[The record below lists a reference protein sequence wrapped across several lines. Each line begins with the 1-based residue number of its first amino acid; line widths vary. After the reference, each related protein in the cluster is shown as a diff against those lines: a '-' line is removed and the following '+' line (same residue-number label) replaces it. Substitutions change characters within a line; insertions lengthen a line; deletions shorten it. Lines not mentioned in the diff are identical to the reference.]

1 MSEIKVGCLT
11 LGMLGNNTYFL
22 HREGEYDCIII
33 DPARDGE
40 MLVTKLREKG
50 LTIKAIFLTH
60 AHFDHIVGVEGVKK
74 LSEAPIYGSAIDK
87 DAYLDPELNL
97 STEYVHNGIS
107 VKLDHEVSDGDEI
120 VIGDMKC
127 KVLITPGHTPGS
139 TCFYFEDD
147 HILFSGDTLFYENI
161 GRTDF
166 PNGSMGDEVRSVERL
181 LSLPGETKVYPGHND
196 FTTIEHERK
205 YNPYSNAAEI

>member
-74 LSEAPIYGSAIDK
+74 LSDAPISGSAIDAE
-87 DAYLDPELNL
+87 AYLDPELNL

-120 VIGDMKC
+120 VIGNMKC

-147 HILFSGDTLFYENI
+147 HLLFSGDTLFFENI

-166 PNGSMGDEVRSVERL
+166 PNGSMSDEVRSVERL
-181 LSLPGETKVYPGHND
+181 LKLPPETKVYPGHND
-196 FTTIEHERK
+196 FTTI
-205 YNPYSNAAEI
+205 

>member
-1 MSEIKVGCLT
+1 MSQIKVGCLT

-22 HREGEYDCIII
+22 HREGEYDCILI

-60 AHFDHIVGVEGVKK
+60 AHFDHILGVEGVRK
-74 LSEAPIYGSAIDK
+74 LCDAPIYGGKK
-87 DAYLDPELNL
+87 DVEGFLDPRLNQ
-97 STEYVHNGIS
+97 SYKINKQIS
-107 VKLDHEVSDGDEI
+107 IKLDVELDEGDEI
-120 VIGDMKC
+120 DISGMKC
-127 KVLITPGHTPGS
+127 KVFSTPGHTPGS
-139 TCFYFEDD
+139 ICVYFEDD
-147 HILFSGDTLFYENI
+147 HILFSGDTLFCETH

-166 PNGSMGDEVRSVERL
+166 ENGSASDMIKSVQRL
-181 LSLPGETKVYPGHND
+181 LTLPEETKVYPGHED

-205 YNPYSNAAEI
+205 YNPLSNY

>member
-22 HREGEYDCIII
+22 HREGEYDCILI

-74 LSEAPIYGSAIDK
+74 LSDAPIYGSAID
-87 DAYLDPELNL
+87 AEAFLDPEKNL
-97 STEYVHNGIS
+97 STEYVHKGIS
-107 VKLDHEVSDGDEI
+107 IKLDHELLEGEEI
-120 VIGDMKC
+120 SIGNMKC
-127 KVLITPGHTPGS
+127 KVFITPGHTPGS
-139 TCFYFEDD
+139 TCF
-147 HILFSGDTLFYENI
+147 I
-161 GRTDF
+161 
-166 PNGSMGDEVRSVERL
+166 
-181 LSLPGETKVYPGHND
+181 
-196 FTTIEHERK
+196 TITR
-205 YNPYSNAAEI
+205 IRR

>member
-22 HREGEYDCIII
+22 HREGEYDCILI

-74 LSEAPIYGSAIDK
+74 LSDAPIYGSAID
-87 DAYLDPELNL
+87 AEAFLDPEKNL
-97 STEYVHNGIS
+97 STEYVHKGIS
-107 VKLDHEVSDGDEI
+107 IKLDHELLEGEEI
-120 VIGDMKC
+120 SIGNMKC
-127 KVLITPGHTPGS
+127 KVFITPGHTPGS
-139 TCFYFEDD
+139 ACFYFEDD
-147 HILFSGDTLFYENI
+147 HLLFSGDTLFFENI

-166 PNGSMGDEVRSVERL
+166 PNGSMSDEVRSVERL
-181 LSLPGETKVYPGHND
+181 LKLPPETKVYPGHND
-196 FTTIEHERK
+196 FTTIEHERQ
-205 YNPYSNAAEI
+205 YNPYSQMTEI

>member
-1 MSEIKVGCLT
+1 MSQIKVGCLT

-22 HREGEYDCIII
+22 HKDGEYDCIIV

-60 AHFDHIVGVEGVKK
+60 AHFDHILGVEGIKK
-74 LSEAPIYGSAIDK
+74 LCDAPIYGGK
-87 DAYLDPELNL
+87 DDVEGFLDPRINQ
-97 STEYVHNGIS
+97 SVKVNKQIS
-107 VKLDHEVSDGDEI
+107 IKLDHELSDGDEI
-120 VIGDMKC
+120 TVGGMTC
-127 KVLITPGHTPGS
+127 KVIATPGHTPGGV
-139 TCFYFEDD
+139 CFYFEEDN
-147 HILFSGDTLFYENI
+147 ILFSGDTLFCETY

-166 PNGSMGDEVRSVERL
+166 ENGSSADMQRSVERL
-181 LSLPGETKVYPGHND
+181 LELPEETKVYPGHND

-205 YNPYSNAAEI
+205 YNPLSVNY